1 MQINGHDENDS
12 NEFQPATVIDHFR
25 QICLNVIGTPIA
37 LIRKRFDQPAFFS
50 IEQFLGRVTKQLG
63 SLDYIMKVYSDDI
76 DRTAIE
82 TEFSFFKA
90 IFESN
95 NVEHFNDIN
104 QKEN

>member
-1 MQINGHDENDS
+1 MQINGYDENDS
-12 NEFQPATVIDHFR
+12 NEFQPATIIDQFR
-25 QICLNVIGTPIA
+25 QIYHNVIGTLIA

-50 IEQFLGRVTKQLG
+50 VEQFLVRVTKQLG
-63 SLDYIMKVYSDDI
+63 SLEYIMKVYGDDI